1 MLSSHQE
8 NAKEESETE
17 EGCTQHGKAQP
28 GESFRAGINFINLYN
43 YDYYGKLVKA
53 LLRSIMS
60 QFHQHFT
67 LVFSYK
73 SELSSFSLVTFGFVI
88 F

>member
-43 YDYYGKLVKA
+43 YDNYGKLVFNYE
-53 LLRSIMS
+53 SIS
-60 QFHQHFT
+60 STFYAY
-67 LVFSYK
+67 VFCTK
-73 SELSSFSLVTFGFVI
+73 VN
-88 F
+88 